1 MMSSFIKFRNRF
13 LRYYDLRNSSGGT
26 VFYKVV
32 RKQVKD
38 GILPPEFLEIIE
50 EQKKKTQR
58 VWMRKFRKKRK
69 YN

>member
-1 MMSSFIKFRNRF
+1 
-13 LRYYDLRNSSGGT
+13 
-26 VFYKVV
+26 VV